1 MKREVFIKPP
11 KEANTNHLWK
21 MLKCPYGLADAGRH
35 WYLRLKAV
43 LIQTGMIISKLDQ
56 ALFMWYLDG
65 KLSGILIC
73 HVDDILYGGQL
84 EFHNQVVS
92 RLRSTFSI
100 GLEEN
105 TKLKYLGLNITQTF
119 DGINVCTTEYAKS
132 LKEIAVTNLN
142 SEGKGFSPNHVT
154 LLKQFSGQ
162 INWLTTQGRPDIAFD
177 SCFLANSIK
186 SGDHSIF
193 SFANK
198 LIRKVHNQDTALN
211 FPSKFD
217 MKTCTVV
224 TFTDA
229 SFANLPNAGSQGSFV
244 SLVVDKS
251 GIYCPVTWQSRKIR
265 RVVKS
270 TLAAECLATV
280 EAAEISIYIAS
291 VLKEILQR
299 SVDTCVYCD
308 NKNLVKAVHSSTN
321 LEDKRLI
328 IDVSILRDMLNQN
341 ELTQLKWVPTEHQ
354 LANSLTK
361 QGASSKFLLSV
372 FNDTNLRF
380 HKNHGVFE

>member
-1 MKREVFIKPP
+1 M
-11 KEANTNHLWK
+11 
-21 MLKCPYGLADAGRH
+21 H
-35 WYLRLKAV
+35 WYLRLKNE
-43 LIQTGMIISKLDQ
+43 LIQTGMTISKLDQ
-56 ALFMWYLDG
+56 ALFMWYLNG
-65 KLSGILIC
+65 ELSGLLVC

-84 EFHNQVVS
+84 EFHHQVIS

-105 TKLKYLGLNITQTF
+105 TKLKYLGLNVTQTSEC
-119 DGINVCTTEYAKS
+119 IKVSTSKYAKS
-132 LKEIAVTNLN
+132 LKEITLVDINQK
-142 SEGKGFSPNHVT
+142 GKGFSPDQIT
-154 LLKQFSGQ
+154 ILRQFSGQ

-198 LIRKVHNQDTALN
+198 LIRKVHNQDTTLKFSCN
-211 FPSKFD
+211 FD
-217 MKTCTVV
+217 MNACTVA

-244 SLVVDKS
+244 SLVVDQN
-251 GIYCPVTWQSRKIR
+251 GVYCPVAWQSRKIR

-270 TLAAECLATV
+270 TLAAECLAAV

-291 VLKEILQR
+291 VLKEILHH

-308 NKNLVKAVHSSTN
+308 NQNLVKAVHSSTN

-328 IDVSILRDMLNQN
+328 IDISILRDMLEQN

-361 QGASSKFLLSV
+361 QGASSKLILSV
-372 FNDTNLRF
+372 FNDNNLRF
-380 HKNHGVFE
+380 HKHHGVFK